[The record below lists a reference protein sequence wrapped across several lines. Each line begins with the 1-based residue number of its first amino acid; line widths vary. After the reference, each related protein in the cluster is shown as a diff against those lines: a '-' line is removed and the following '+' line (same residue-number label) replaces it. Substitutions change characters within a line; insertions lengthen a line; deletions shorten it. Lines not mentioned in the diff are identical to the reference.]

1 MSARV
6 SVVPRA
12 AQLRARSARG
22 TARRAVTP
30 RASLADL
37 PKENKDTKVLV
48 VGGTGY
54 IGKFVVREL
63 CAQGY
68 DVTALV
74 REKSGIGG
82 KTGADEA
89 KALFPDALAWSAFN
103 VCVDAVFLLE
113 LLVCARTGYW
123 QAGMHVTASSAVLLH
138 YLQTDLLIDA
148 VAYFPYCWAALPQLA
163 ELDGKLLSG

>member
-1 MSARV
+1 MSAASAMSARA
-6 SVVPRA
+6 SVAPRA
-12 AQLRARSARG
+12 AQLRARSTARVA
-22 TARRAVTP
+22 ARRAVTP
-30 RASLADL
+30 RASIADL

-89 KALFPDALAWSAFN
+89 KALFPDATVTFGSVAIAIPSAP
-103 VCVDAVFLLE
+103 L
-113 LLVCARTGYW
+113 
-123 QAGMHVTASSAVLLH
+123 
-138 YLQTDLLIDA
+138 
-148 VAYFPYCWAALPQLA
+148 
-163 ELDGKLLSG
+163 